1 MIIGIDLGTTNSLV
15 AVWQEGKAV
24 LIPNALGK
32 LLTPSVVSVD
42 DDGMVLVGEAARDLQ
57 LVRPANCAA
66 NFKRMMGTSQT
77 ITLGKQLFRPEE
89 LSSLVLRQ
97 LKEDAENFL
106 GEPVTEAVISVPA
119 YFSDVQRKA
128 TKIAASMAG
137 LTVERLI
144 NEPTAAALA
153 YGLHNQ
159 EDEHQFLVFDLGG
172 GTFDVSI
179 LELFDNIME
188 VRASAGDNFLGGEDI
203 VDILVEAF
211 RHQQEFPEEIEW
223 REPTL
228 QRQLRV
234 EAERVKRALSL
245 RETAIFSVEIEGERY
260 QWEITEADFEL
271 LLESFFARIRE
282 PLEMAIRDARL
293 DISQLD
299 QIVLVGGTTRMPLIR
314 RLVAQLF
321 GRLPAMHL
329 NPDEVIAQGAAI
341 QAALKMRKSEL
352 EDVVITDVCPY
363 TLGVDTS
370 RSLGHTRES
379 GYFAPIIERN
389 RSIPCSRVRNFY
401 TVNDDQTNVDFKIY
415 QGESRMVED
424 NIFLA
429 ELSIAV
435 PPKPAGEVKIEV
447 RFTYDINGLLDV
459 DIHVPL
465 TGNRS
470 SLLIEQHPGTLTEE
484 QIQLSLAKLS
494 TLKIHPRDEQA
505 NRALMARLDHLYQ
518 LSLGDA
524 REWVSECSRKFSY
537 LLEMQESD
545 RIAAFR
551 EQVNQILDSID
562 TDRLL

>member
-1 MIIGIDLGTTNSLV
+1 MIIGIDLGTTNSLA

-32 LLTPSVVSVD
+32 CLTPSVVSID
-42 DDGMVLVGEAARDLQ
+42 DDGRVLVGEAARDLQ
-57 LVRPANCAA
+57 LTRPASCAA
-66 NFKRMMGTSQT
+66 NFKRIMGTSQT
-77 ITLGKQLFRPEE
+77 MMLGKQAWRAEE

-203 VDILVEAF
+203 VDILIEAF
-211 RHQQEFPEEIEW
+211 RLQQQFPQQIEW

-234 EAERVKRALSL
+234 EAERVKRVLSL
-245 RETAIFSVEIEGERY
+245 RETAIFSAEIEGERY
-260 QWEITEADFEL
+260 QWEITETHFQL
-271 LLESFFARIRE
+271 LLGSFFARIRA

-293 DISQLD
+293 DIAQLD
-299 QIVLVGGTTRMPLIR
+299 QVVLVGGTTRMPLIR
-314 RLVAQLF
+314 KLVTQLF

-341 QAALKMRKSEL
+341 QAALRMHKREL
-352 EDVVITDVCPY
+352 EDVVVTDVCPY
-363 TLGVDTS
+363 TLGVDVS

-389 RSIPCSRVRNFY
+389 RSIPCSRVRDFY
-401 TVNDDQTNVDFKIY
+401 TIRDDQTHVDFKIY

-429 ELSIAV
+429 EMSIAV

-447 RFTYDINGLLDV
+447 RFTYDINGLLEV
-459 DIHVPL
+459 DIHVPS

-484 QIQLSLAKLS
+484 QIQQSRAKLRA
-494 TLKIHPRDEQA
+494 LKIHPRDEQA
-505 NRALMARLDHLYQ
+505 NLALMARLDHLYQ
-518 LSLGDA
+518 LSLGET
-524 REWVSECSRKFSY
+524 REWIGDCSLRFRS
-537 LLEMQESD
+537 LLESQERD
-545 RIAAFR
+545 RIARFR
-551 EQVNQILDSID
+551 EQVNPLLDGID
-562 TDRLL
+562 AERLL

>member
-1 MIIGIDLGTTNSLV
+1 MIIGIDLGTTNSLA
-15 AVWQEGKAV
+15 AVWQDGEAK

-32 LLTPSVVSVD
+32 FLTPSVVSVD
-42 DDGMVLVGEAARDLQ
+42 DEGMVLVGEAARDLQ
-57 LVRPANCAA
+57 LIRPANCAA
-66 NFKRMMGTSQT
+66 NFKRIMGTSQT
-77 ITLGKQLFRPEE
+77 IMLGKQAFRPEE

-97 LKEDAENFL
+97 LKEDAETYL

-153 YGLHNQ
+153 YGLHNE

-203 VDILVEAF
+203 VDILIEAF
-211 RHQQEFPEEIEW
+211 RHQQAFPDTIEW
-223 REPTL
+223 REPAL

-245 RETAIFSVEIEGERY
+245 RETAIFSVEIEGVSY
-260 QWEITEADFEL
+260 QWEIAEADFEQL
-271 LLESFFARIRE
+271 LASFFARIRE
-282 PLEMAIRDARL
+282 PLERAIRDARL

-299 QIVLVGGTTRMPLIR
+299 QVVLVGGTTRMPLIR
-314 RLVAQLF
+314 KLVAQLF

-341 QAALKMRKSEL
+341 QAALKMRNSEL
-352 EDVVITDVCPY
+352 EDVVVTDVCPY
-363 TLGVDTS
+363 SLGVDVS
-370 RSLGHTRES
+370 RTLGHTRED
-379 GYFAPIIERN
+379 GYFSPIIERN
-389 RSIPCSRVRNFY
+389 RSIPCSRVKSYFTSHDN
-401 TVNDDQTNVDFKIY
+401 QTNVDFKIY

-429 ELSIAV
+429 ELSVAV
-435 PPKPAGEVKIEV
+435 PPKPAGDVKIEV

-470 SLLIEQHPGTLTEE
+470 GLMIEQHPGSLTKE
-484 QIQLSLAKLS
+484 QIQQSLAKLNA
-494 TLKIHPRDEQA
+494 LKIHPRDEQA

-524 REWVSECSRKFSY
+524 RDWISDCSRRFSF
-537 LLEMQESD
+537 LLEGQEQD
-545 RIAAFR
+545 QIAAFR
-551 EQVNQILDSID
+551 DRVNQLLDAIE

>member
-1 MIIGIDLGTTNSLV
+1 MIIGIDLGTTNSLA
-15 AVWQEGKAV
+15 AVWQNGQAV

-32 LLTPSVVSVD
+32 YLTPSVVSVD
-42 DDGMVLVGEAARDLQ
+42 ENGMVLVGEAARDLQ

-66 NFKRMMGTSQT
+66 NFKRLMGTAQT
-77 ITLGKQLFRPEE
+77 IMLGKQAFRPEE

-106 GEPVTEAVISVPA
+106 GETVNEAVISVPA

-211 RHQQEFPEEIEW
+211 RQQQEFMEEIEW

-245 RETAIFSVEIEGERY
+245 REAAVFSVEIKGQHY
-260 QWEITEADFEL
+260 QWQITETDFEL

-299 QIVLVGGTTRMPLIR
+299 QVVLVGGSTRMPLIR
-314 RLVAQLF
+314 KLVAQLF

-341 QAALKMRKSEL
+341 QAALKARNSEL
-352 EDVVITDVCPY
+352 EDVVVTDVCPF
-363 TLGVDTS
+363 TLGVNTS
-370 RSLGHTRES
+370 RTLGHTREQ

-389 RSIPCSRVRNFY
+389 RSIPCSRMRKFY
-401 TVNDDQTNVDFKIY
+401 TVHDDQSTVDFKIY
-415 QGESRMVED
+415 QGESRMVEN

-435 PPKPAGEVKIEV
+435 PPKAAGEVEIEV

-470 SLLIEQHPGTLTEE
+470 SLLIEQHPGALTEE
-484 QIQLSLAKLS
+484 QLQQSLAKLS
-494 TLKIHPRDEQA
+494 ALKIHPRDDQA
-505 NRALMARLDHLYQ
+505 NQALMARLDHLYQ
-518 LSLGDA
+518 LSLGDT
-524 REWVSECSRKFSY
+524 REWISDCSRQFSY
-537 LLEMQESD
+537 LLEKQD
-545 RIAAFR
+545 NDPIVAFR
-551 EQVNQILDSID
+551 ERLNHILDD
-562 TDRLL
+562 LETDRLL

>member
-1 MIIGIDLGTTNSLV
+1 MIIGIDLGTTNSLA

-32 LLTPSVVSVD
+32 FLTPSVVSID

-57 LVRPANCAA
+57 LTRPASCAA
-66 NFKRMMGTSQT
+66 NFKRIMGTSQT
-77 ITLGKQLFRPEE
+77 MMLGKQAWRAEE

-119 YFSDVQRKA
+119 WFSDVQRKA
-128 TKIAASMAG
+128 TKIAAGMAG
-137 LTVERLI
+137 LTISRLI

-203 VDILVEAF
+203 VDILIEAF
-211 RHQQEFPEEIEW
+211 RLQQQFPQQIEW

-234 EAERVKRALSL
+234 EAERVKRVLSL
-245 RETAIFSVEIEGERY
+245 RETAIFSAEIEGECY
-260 QWEITEADFEL
+260 QWEITEAYFQL
-271 LLESFFARIRE
+271 LLGSFFARIRA

-293 DISQLD
+293 DIAQLD
-299 QIVLVGGTTRMPLIR
+299 QVVLVGGTTRMPLIR
-314 RLVAQLF
+314 KLVTQLF

-341 QAALKMRKSEL
+341 QASLRMHKREL
-352 EDVVITDVCPY
+352 EDVVVTDVCPY
-363 TLGVDTS
+363 TLGVDVS

-389 RSIPCSRVRNFY
+389 RSIPCSRMRDCY
-401 TVNDDQTNVDFKIY
+401 TIRDDQTHVDFKIY

-429 ELSIAV
+429 EMSIAV

-447 RFTYDINGLLDV
+447 RFTYDINGLLEV
-459 DIHVPL
+459 DIHVPS

-484 QIQLSLAKLS
+484 QIQQSRAKLRA
-494 TLKIHPRDEQA
+494 LKIHPRDEQA
-505 NRALMARLDHLYQ
+505 NLALMARLDHLYQ
-518 LSLGDA
+518 LSLGET
-524 REWVSECSRKFSY
+524 REWIGDCSLRFRS
-537 LLEMQESD
+537 LLESQERD
-545 RIAAFR
+545 RIARFR
-551 EQVNQILDSID
+551 EQVDPLLDGID
-562 TDRLL
+562 AERLL

>member
-1 MIIGIDLGTTNSLV
+1 MIIGIDLGTTNSLA
-15 AVWQEGKAV
+15 AVWQDGEAK

-32 LLTPSVVSVD
+32 FLTPSVVCVD

-66 NFKRMMGTSQT
+66 NFKRIMGTPQT
-77 ITLGKQLFRPEE
+77 IMLGEQAFRPEE

-153 YGLHNQ
+153 YGLHNE

-203 VDILVEAF
+203 VDILVDAF
-211 RHQQEFPEEIEW
+211 HRRLALPEEIEW

-228 QRQLRV
+228 QRHLRL

-245 RETAIFSVEIEGERY
+245 RETAVFSADIQGESY
-260 QWEITEADFEL
+260 QWEITETDFEEL
-271 LLESFFARIRE
+271 LTPFFTRIRQ
-282 PLEMAIRDARL
+282 PLATAIRDARL
-293 DISQLD
+293 NISQLD

-314 RLVAQLF
+314 KLVAQLF

-329 NPDEVIAQGAAI
+329 NPDEVVAQGAAI
-341 QAALKMRKSEL
+341 QAALKARNQQL
-352 EDVVITDVCPY
+352 EDVVVTDVCPY
-363 TLGVDTS
+363 TLGVNTS
-370 RSLGHTRES
+370 RMLGHMRER
-379 GYFAPIIERN
+379 GYFSPIIERN
-389 RSIPCSRVRNFY
+389 TSIPCSRVKKYY
-401 TVNDDQTNVDFKIY
+401 TSYDNQTNVDFDIY
-415 QGESRMVED
+415 QGESRMVKD
-424 NIFLA
+424 NILLA
-429 ELSIAV
+429 GLSIAV
-435 PPKPAGEVKIEV
+435 PPGLAGQVTLEV

-459 DIHVPL
+459 DIYEPS

-470 SLLIEQHPGTLTEE
+470 SLLIEQQPGTLTPE
-484 QIQLSLAKLS
+484 QIQQSLAKLS
-494 TLKIHPRDEQA
+494 ALKIHPRDEQL

-518 LSLGDA
+518 MSLGED
-524 REWVSECSRKFSY
+524 RQWISDCSQRFSY
-537 LLEMQESD
+537 LLEQQELEQ
-545 RIAAFR
+545 IALFR
-551 EQVNQILDSID
+551 EQANDILDGIE